1 MTKQHFILISFF
13 SSFLFWSSLCNA
25 QESINALG
33 GRDIGSGG
41 SVSFSVGQLVF
52 TTDSQSAGSIVQGIQ
67 RPVKIKTT
75 EIIKSENNISF
86 KAYPNPTTDDLYL
99 EFSETIDE
107 KLSYQLY
114 DIQGKV
120 LLHNQI
126 LLPITQINMSSF
138 SAGTYLIQIYNLQN
152 KPYQTIQ
159 IIKKQVQ

>member
-1 MTKQHFILISFF
+1 M
-13 SSFLFWSSLCNA
+13 
-25 QESINALG
+25 
-33 GRDIGSGG
+33 
-41 SVSFSVGQLVF
+41 
-52 TTDSQSAGSIVQGIQ
+52 
-67 RPVKIKTT
+67 
-75 EIIKSENNISF
+75 
-86 KAYPNPTTDDLYL
+86 